1 MKEPRA
7 QDQFFTADPQINS
20 AAAMNGAPSYQNN
33 EPAPYQFN
41 EPDPIAYDP
50 SEAMGAAPEEA
61 APAPAAVDS
70 NEDVEPSQTDLN
82 KMLELSQL
90 CVEEQRRC
98 LGVEVSPRSSGRPP
112 AAASLGQLA

>member
-1 MKEPRA
+1 MEITSWSPGDNGRPMKEPRA

-82 KMLELSQL
+82 KMWANASM
-90 CVEEQRRC
+90 
-98 LGVEVSPRSSGRPP
+98 GRG
-112 AAASLGQLA
+112 GQ